1 MSIQKELFQYV
12 FDSSAL
18 INIKR
23 NSKMRFLQ
31 RRKGAILIPEKVAQ
45 EINHPMVRLDDP
57 LRKFISKYP
66 QVVTQFQNNEGD
78 EYLRIRSQPGIHD
91 GEASAMAVA
100 VKRKHPLVIDEK
112 DTKATGKA
120 KNHGINTLNWQE
132 FLKRG

>member
-1 MSIQKELFQYV
+1 MTIQKELFLYV

-23 NSKMRFLQ
+23 NGKTRTLQ
-31 RRKGAILIPEKVAQ
+31 KRKGGILIPEKVAA
-45 EINHPMVRLDDP
+45 EINHPMVPLVDP

-66 QVVTQFQNNEGD
+66 QVVTPFQNKEEE

-91 GEASAMAVA
+91 GEASAMTIAL
-100 VKRKHPLVIDEK
+100 KRNYPLVIDEK

-120 KNHGINTLNWQE
+120 KNHGIKTLNWKE
-132 FLKRG
+132 FLGKG

>member
-1 MSIQKELFQYV
+1 MGIQKELFQYV

-23 NSKMRFLQ
+23 NKRMEFL
-31 RRKGAILIPEKVAQ
+31 RKHKGGILIPEKVAQ
-45 EINHPMVRLDDP
+45 EINHPMVSLDDP

-66 QVVTQFQNNEGD
+66 HVVTPFQNNEED

-100 VKRKHPLVIDEK
+100 LKRKHPLVIDEK